1 MIEQMEHNFIGK
13 QIGLLTDRASEKC
26 TWPCLDRN
34 SVSPHENLA
43 NLCRFDRIA
52 LASAEP
58 GGEQVRYGSQDPTEH
73 SAQTAPV
80 DRAFAPDAKSN
91 SPADWVR
98 EIQKVWTRGPAG
110 TLELARVVSEA
121 RNALPHG
128 GWSSLWKYPSSM
140 PFAKRTGY
148 GLLAIDTGL
157 GWANVQTF
165 AHLPSG
171 WSILFELAKL
181 DRATVERLI
190 EEEVVK
196 PTLTLSEAKALV
208 AQFKGKQP
216 EVRLRKAN
224 VRERLCRFAGFVRDT
239 VSDWESDERE
249 LATEA
254 LTQIIEEI
262 GAAEDA
268 VLQRDLHSSTFTTHP
283 GLLTDRQI
291 KL

>member
-1 MIEQMEHNFIGK
+1 MDTLRQSYWRSETDASINLVGLAGADSAPAADATSTGFTVAGWIGEIK
-13 QIGLLTDRASEKC
+13 QA
-26 TWPCLDRN
+26 W
-34 SVSPHENLA
+34 
-43 NLCRFDRIA
+43 
-52 LASAEP
+52 
-58 GGEQVRYGSQDPTEH
+58 
-73 SAQTAPV
+73 
-80 DRAFAPDAKSN
+80 AK
-91 SPADWVR
+91 
-98 EIQKVWTRGPAG
+98 GPAS
-110 TLELARVVSEA
+110 TLDLARIVSAARHALPRGEWTALWEA
-121 RNALPHG
+121 R
-128 GWSSLWKYPSSM
+128 KM
-140 PFAKRTGY
+140 PFGRSKGAMLLGIWD
-148 GLLAIDTGL
+148 GLS
-157 GWANVQTF
+157 WPNVQTF
-165 AHLPSG
+165 GHLPAG
-171 WSILFELAKL
+171 WSILYELAKL
-181 DRATVERLI
+181 DRATLERLI